1 MQFSKWLAAGLCL
14 LSCLAKSSFVR
25 SEPLY
30 WQASNGNT
38 TFMLIGTIHV
48 GNQTMYPLPAPLLN
62 FLEQSDGLVVEADLS
77 TDKDIRLPQS
87 TLTAK
92 QVLDDSQQ
100 QKLTKI
106 AQQLNVDSERLMQL
120 APWTVALRL
129 QIYQVMQLGYNS
141 DLGIDR
147 YLIDQAQQF
156 DRSVIPLETLQSQID
171 ILANFKQD
179 GAELLTSTLST
190 WDEANQ
196 TMPCLFESWIAGD
209 LQTFSTIAQGTEMSD
224 EVSDKLKIDRNKQ
237 WANKLTDGQ
246 LLPNST
252 GNYVIAVGALH
263 LVGEHN
269 LLDLLKERGFTVEQL
284 NQSKFTQ
291 CLDK

>member
-1 MQFSKWLAAGLCL
+1 
-14 LSCLAKSSFVR
+14 
-25 SEPLY
+25 
-30 WQASNGNT
+30 
-38 TFMLIGTIHV
+38 MLIGTIHV

-87 TLTAK
+87 SLTAK

-100 QKLTKI
+100 QKLTEI
-106 AQQLNVDSERLMQL
+106 AQQLNVDSERLMKL

-147 YLIDQAQQF
+147 YLIDQAQQL

-224 EVSDKLKIDRNKQ
+224 EVSDKLKIERNKQ

-252 GNYVIAVGALH
+252 GSYVIAVGALH

-284 NQSKFTQ
+284 NQSKLTQ